1 MLIKKG
7 TNLANGDRVVIYTDG
22 GCAPNPG
29 VGGWGAVL
37 IYGGKR
43 KEISGGEQESTNNR
57 MELMA
62 AIESLGSLKRSC
74 RVKIVTDSKYLKQGV
89 QEWMPQW
96 KSRGWKRKTGAIKNL
111 ELWQRLDILVAE
123 HDIEWA
129 WVKGH
134 VGVPENERCDELAS
148 AEIEKLRCG

>member
-1 MLIKKG
+1 MVAG
-7 TNLANGDRVVIYTDG
+7 QEQVVIYTDG

-29 VGGWGAVL
+29 TGGWAAVL
-37 IYGGKR
+37 QFGTKY
-43 KEISGGEQESTNNR
+43 KELSGGERVSTNNR

-62 AIESLGSLKRSC
+62 AIESLNVLTRSC
-74 RVKIVTDSKYLKQGV
+74 SVKMVTDSKYVKQGV

-96 KSRGWKRKTGAIKNL
+96 KKMGWKRKTGAIKNL
-111 ELWQRLDILVAE
+111 ELWQRLDALVQE

-134 VGVPENERCDELAS
+134 SGVPQNERCDELAT
-148 AEIEKLRCG
+148 AEIEKLRNQ